1 MATSSP
7 VLLILGAGSNV
18 GASVA
23 KAFSEK
29 GYKIALASR
38 TVKNE
43 DSDTKDFHVACDL
56 SDPFSVPDV
65 FKKVKETLG
74 IPSVVVYN
82 ASAAARSSL
91 GDPLATP
98 LAEFSHGLN
107 INTASVYAAAQEA
120 VKGFAELPAEASRTF
135 IYTGNML
142 NTKVFPPLFNLGVGK
157 AATSHIIEYLAASYP
172 FRGFKFYYADQR
184 KVDGSPQYVNI
195 DGDAHGSFYVELAEI
210 KSQGQWHQT
219 FVKDL
224 GYQRF

>member
-82 ASAAARSSL
+82 GMDIPNAGCPDLTMFKLLLLPVPVL
-91 GDPLATP
+91 GTL
-98 LAEFSHGLN
+98 L
-107 INTASVYAAAQEA
+107 
-120 VKGFAELPAEASRTF
+120 LP
-135 IYTGNML
+135 
-142 NTKVFPPLFNLGVGK
+142 P
-157 AATSHIIEYLAASYP
+157 
-172 FRGFKFYYADQR
+172 
-184 KVDGSPQYVNI
+184 
-195 DGDAHGSFYVELAEI
+195 
-210 KSQGQWHQT
+210 
-219 FVKDL
+219 
-224 GYQRF
+224 